1 MTDHSSAS
9 FLVPTVTLLGAAV
22 VAVPLFRRFRLG
34 TVIGYLVAGLLI
46 GPQVFGLFHDPG
58 TILTIGELGIVMFLF
73 LIGLELKPSRVW
85 SMRQD
90 IFGLGA
96 AQMIVTGAVVMWVPY
111 LFGRPFNASLVA
123 GLGLALT
130 STAVMMQVLE
140 EKGEVHSPHGERAF
154 AISIFQDLTVIPLL
168 LLVAFLSPL
177 SAQSGEV
184 WWVSFAKVVVAVGG
198 VVLAGLYLLNPLF
211 RFLATWG
218 AREIMVAAAL
228 LVVVGAAALMTYA
241 GLSMAMGAFLAGVFL
256 AESNFRHQLEA
267 DIEPFRGILMGLF
280 FMSVGMTID
289 LPVVIAA
296 GWRLGF
302 ALALLLVLKA
312 SVMYAV
318 MRLFRHDHAQSVRVA
333 LLIAEAGEF
342 GFVLYAAA
350 VSAGVMTAEHASLLV
365 ALVVLSMAVNPF
377 LYRFGEWLIDRRA
390 AGVPEP
396 EEDFSE
402 VRGEVLIIGFGRFGQ
417 VNSQMLLAEQ
427 AEVTIIDNDVEMIQ
441 AAGMFGF
448 KIYYGDGTRLDV
460 LRAAG
465 AGRARLIC
473 VCVDKRD
480 VADRIVELVKG
491 EFPLAKLY
499 VRSFDRAHT
508 IALRAAGVDFEIREV
523 FESALMFGRGALI
536 ELGVDPDHAD
546 TVMADLRKRDAQRL
560 VLQQQDGIQAGDH
573 LLHQQ
578 QVTPA
583 PLTEPARQ
591 ARALNPEAED
601 VLTDETRFSG

>member
-1 MTDHSSAS
+1 MSDHSSS
-9 FLVPTVTLLGAAV
+9 TFLIPAVTLLAAAV
-22 VAVPLFRRFRLG
+22 ISVPLFRRFRLG
-34 TVIGYLVAGLLI
+34 TVIGYLVAGILI
-46 GPQVFGLFHDPG
+46 GPQVFGLFHDPQS
-58 TILTIGELGIVMFLF
+58 ILTIGELGIVMFLF

-85 SMRQD
+85 AMRRD
-90 IFGLGA
+90 IFGLGG
-96 AQMIVTGAVVMWVPY
+96 AQMLVTGLAVMWVPFM
-111 LFGRPFNASLVA
+111 FGRPFNASLIA

-140 EKGEVHSPHGERAF
+140 EKGEVHTPHGERAF

-177 SAQSGEV
+177 PAASGEV
-184 WWVSFAKVVVAVGG
+184 WWISVAKVIMAIGV

-256 AESNFRHQLEA
+256 AESNFRHELEA
-267 DIEPFRGILMGLF
+267 DIEPFRGLLMGLF

-289 LPVVIAA
+289 LPVVVAS
-296 GWRLGF
+296 GWRLAV
-302 ALALLLVLKA
+302 ALVLLLVLK
-312 SVMYAV
+312 SGLMYGI
-318 MRLFRHDHAQSVRVA
+318 MRAFGHDHAQSVKVA
-333 LLIAEAGEF
+333 LLIAQAGEF
-342 GFVLYAAA
+342 GFVLFAAA
-350 VSAGVMTAEHASLLV
+350 VAANVMSSEHASILV
-365 ALVVLSMAVNPF
+365 ALVVLSMALNPF
-377 LYRFGEWLIDRRA
+377 LYRLGEWALLRRA
-390 AGVPEP
+390 ANEPPP
-396 EEDFSE
+396 EEDFSDVE
-402 VRGEVLIIGFGRFGQ
+402 GEVLIIGFGRFGQ
-417 VNSQMLLAEQ
+417 VCSQMLLAER

-465 AGRARLIC
+465 AGKSQLVC

-480 VADRIVELVKG
+480 AADKIVELVKG
-491 EFPLAKLY
+491 EFPLARLY
-499 VRSFDRAHT
+499 VRSFDRTHT
-508 IALRAAGVDFEIREV
+508 LALRRAGVDYEIREV
-523 FESALMFGRGALI
+523 FESALLFGRDALV
-536 ELGVDPDHAD
+536 ELGIDRERAD
-546 TVMADLRKRDAQRL
+546 SVMADLRKRDTARL
-560 VLQQQDGIQAGDH
+560 TMQQQGGIEAGNH
-573 LLHQQ
+573 LLHP
-578 QVTPA
+578 QVTPT